1 MCQSDGVASGAP
13 LKVFVDLAPLAPDGS
28 NGGAAVLVLRL
39 LRALLARPDAHEY
52 HLLVKP
58 AAEVVVAELIGAGAI
73 LHRLGPGLDIEEPR
87 RFRRELRRLPPLLA
101 RALPDG
107 ASLTKSG
114 AGILFSPLGSAAF
127 HEPRLLHVAVIH
139 DGFQELTFPE
149 FFSDAEKRR
158 RRAFRS
164 DLWRVDLIIA
174 VSETARGEA
183 LGRLGVPGD
192 RIVAVPNT
200 VGLADLRAS
209 APVGLPSDP
218 RFAAGSYLLDPANAW
233 PHKNHPRLIR
243 AFARAC
249 HRMER
254 AKLVL
259 CGDFFQTLESLR
271 RLAAAEKVDDRV
283 VFLPYL
289 PEREAW
295 ALIRSA
301 RMLVF
306 PSLYEGFGIPVI
318 EAMALGTPVA
328 CSGLPVL
335 REVAGDSALFFD
347 PLDETSISDALE
359 LLWESGHTRGTLAE
373 GGRARADRYAA
384 LDVVGAYHRILSR

>member
-1 MCQSDGVASGAP
+1 VASGAP
-13 LKVFVDLAPLAPDGS
+13 QKVFVDLAPLAPDGS

-58 AAEVVVAELIGAGAI
+58 AAESAVSDLIGAGAI
-73 LHRLGPGLDIEEPR
+73 LHRLGPGLDVEEPR
-87 RFRRELRRLPPLLA
+87 RLRRELRRLPDRLA
-101 RALPDG
+101 RLLPDA
-107 ASLTKSG
+107 ASLTKCG

-139 DGFQELTFPE
+139 DGFQELTFPG
-149 FFSDAEKRR
+149 FFSDAERRR

-164 DLWRVDLIIA
+164 DLRRVDLIVA
-174 VSETARGEA
+174 VSETARAEA
-183 LGRLGVPGD
+183 LGRLGVKGD

-200 VGLADLRAS
+200 VGLADIRAS
-209 APVGLPSDP
+209 ASGDLPSDP
-218 RFAAGSYLLDPANAW
+218 RLVAGSYLLYPANAW

-243 AFARAC
+243 AFARASC
-249 HRMER
+249 RMEE

-259 CGDFFQTLESLR
+259 CGDFFQAVDGLR
-271 RLAAAEKVDDRV
+271 RIATEESVAERV

-295 ALIRSA
+295 ALIRGA

-306 PSLYEGFGIPVI
+306 PSLYEGFGIPVL
-318 EAMALGTPVA
+318 EAMALDIPVA
-328 CSGLPVL
+328 CSDLPVL
-335 REVAGDSALFFD
+335 REVAGDAALFFD
-347 PLDETSISDALE
+347 PNDEASIADALAR
-359 LLWESGHTRGTLAE
+359 LWESDPTRETLA
-373 GGRARADRYAA
+373 GAGRRRADRYAA
-384 LDVVGAYHRILSR
+384 LDVVGTYHRILAG

>member
-1 MCQSDGVASGAP
+1 MAPGAP
-13 LKVFVDLAPLAPDGS
+13 QKVFVDLAPLAPDGS
-28 NGGAAVLVLRL
+28 NGGAALLVLRL

-58 AAEVVVAELIGAGAI
+58 AAASAVSGLIAAGAI
-73 LHRLGPGLDIEEPR
+73 LHRLGPGLDVEEPR
-87 RFRRELRRLPPLLA
+87 RLRREVRRLPDLLA
-101 RALPDG
+101 RVLPDA

-139 DGFQELTFPE
+139 DGFQELTYPR

-164 DLWRVDLIIA
+164 DLRRVDLIVA
-174 VSETARGEA
+174 VSETARAEA

-192 RIVAVPNT
+192 RIIAVPNT
-200 VGLADLRAS
+200 VGLADLRAG
-209 APVGLPSDP
+209 APGGPPSDP
-218 RFAAGSYLLDPANAW
+218 RIVAGSYLLYPANAW
-233 PHKNHPRLIR
+233 PHKNHERLIR
-243 AFARAC
+243 AFARASR
-249 HRMER
+249 RMEE

-259 CGDFFQTLESLR
+259 CGDFFRSLDSLR
-271 RLAAAEKVDDRV
+271 QLAAAAKVDDRV

-301 RMLVF
+301 RLLVF
-306 PSLYEGFGIPVI
+306 PSLYEGFGMPVL

-328 CSGLPVL
+328 CSDLPVL
-335 REVAGDSALFFD
+335 REVAGDSALFFE
-347 PLDETSISDALE
+347 PEDESSISDALE
-359 LLWESGHTRGTLAE
+359 LLWKSGQTRATLAE
-373 GGRARADRYAA
+373 GGRARAARYAA
-384 LDVVGAYHRILSR
+384 LDVVGTYHSLLAVGS

>member
-1 MCQSDGVASGAP
+1 MASGAP
-13 LKVFVDLAPLAPDGS
+13 QKVFVDLAPLAPDGS

-58 AAEVVVAELIGAGAI
+58 FAESAVSGLIGAGAI
-73 LHRLGPGLDIEEPR
+73 LHRLGPGLDVEEPR
-87 RFRRELRRLPPLLA
+87 RLLREMRRLPDLLA
-101 RALPDG
+101 RVLPDA
-107 ASLTKSG
+107 ASLTKCG

-139 DGFQELTFPE
+139 DGFQELTFPG

-158 RRAFRS
+158 RHAFRS
-164 DLWRVDLIIA
+164 DLKRIDLIVA
-174 VSETARGEA
+174 VSETARAEA
-183 LGRLGVPGD
+183 LGRLGVKGD
-192 RIVAVPNT
+192 RIIAVPNT
-200 VGLADLRAS
+200 VGLANIRAS
-209 APVGLPSDP
+209 APGDLPSDP
-218 RFAAGSYLLDPANAW
+218 RLVAGSYLLYPANAW

-243 AFARAC
+243 AFARASR
-249 HRMER
+249 RMEE

-259 CGDFFQTLESLR
+259 CGDFFRSLDGLR
-271 RLAAAEKVDDRV
+271 RLAADESVGDRV

-301 RMLVF
+301 RFLVF
-306 PSLYEGFGIPVI
+306 PSLYEGFGIPVL

-328 CSGLPVL
+328 CSDLPVL
-335 REVAGDSALFFD
+335 REVAGDAALFFD
-347 PLDETSISDALE
+347 PNDEASIADTLAR
-359 LLWESGHTRGTLAE
+359 LWESGPARETLADA
-373 GGRARADRYAA
+373 GRRRADRYAA
-384 LDVVGAYHRILSR
+384 LDVVGTYHRLLAG